1 MRLIGSK
8 QVVDKYYHCVQC
20 GVLEG
25 FDLCLSCQREGL
37 HTVKHERTFPLH
49 ALKLVT
55 KHTAP
60 VIRAPPK
67 PTAAP
72 PAPPALPPP
81 PPKPPAGFNASGAT
95 SGAISGA
102 ISERVVVPFDAK
114 VRLRV
119 DSLSAQEDATSAQ
132 EDAMSAQEDAM
143 SAQEDAMS
151 AQEDAM
157 SAPDCHRV
165 PPLFR
170 CASDGH

>member
-1 MRLIGSK
+1 MATDRRRAISK

-20 GVLEG
+20 GVLDG

-37 HTVKHERTFPLH
+37 HTVRHERTFPLH

-81 PPKPPAGFNASGAT
+81 PPKPPPGFNT

-102 ISERVVVPFDAK
+102 ISERVVVPFEAK
-114 VRLRV
+114 VMLRV
-119 DSLSAQEDATSAQ
+119 DSLIGPE
-132 EDAMSAQEDAM
+132 
-143 SAQEDAMS
+143 
-151 AQEDAM
+151 
-157 SAPDCHRV
+157 
-165 PPLFR
+165 
-170 CASDGH
+170 CA

>member
-1 MRLIGSK
+1 MATDRRRAISK

-20 GVLEG
+20 GVIDG
-25 FDLCLSCQREGL
+25 FDLCLGCQREGL
-37 HTVKHERTFPLH
+37 HTVRHERTFPLH

-81 PPKPPAGFNASGAT
+81 PPKPPPGFNT
-95 SGAISGA
+95 SGAISGT
-102 ISERVVVPFDAK
+102 ISERVVVPFEAK

-119 DSLSAQEDATSAQ
+119 DSLRLIGPERA
-132 EDAMSAQEDAM
+132 
-143 SAQEDAMS
+143 
-151 AQEDAM
+151 
-157 SAPDCHRV
+157 
-165 PPLFR
+165 
-170 CASDGH
+170 

>member
-1 MRLIGSK
+1 
-8 QVVDKYYHCVQC
+8 
-20 GVLEG
+20 VLDG

-37 HTVKHERTFPLH
+37 HTVRHERTFPLH

-81 PPKPPAGFNASGAT
+81 PPKPPPGFNT

-102 ISERVVVPFDAK
+102 ISERVVVPFEAK
-114 VRLRV
+114 VMLRV
-119 DSLSAQEDATSAQ
+119 DSLIGPE
-132 EDAMSAQEDAM
+132 
-143 SAQEDAMS
+143 
-151 AQEDAM
+151 
-157 SAPDCHRV
+157 
-165 PPLFR
+165 
-170 CASDGH
+170 CA